1 MPAIQLSHMARDVVL
16 HLLNPRQQDS
26 PNKAADDYM
35 DKYVNGKDRLE
46 DEYESGKK
54 TVQVIGGGIIAVIVV
69 VVVLVIS
76 SLVAGC
82 CIYSRRQDQKR
93 RRELEMKKYMGENRS
108 SVGSSNQASNNTA
121 SGYGKGT
128 YPGFGGYNNTQGY
141 GYGNGYSSTKG
152 NAGQTGAAA
161 SPPAYTASS
170 GEAPTSHGA
179 SHA

>member
-1 MPAIQLSHMARDVVL
+1 
-16 HLLNPRQQDS
+16 
-26 PNKAADDYM
+26 M
-35 DKYVNGKDRLE
+35 DKYINGKDRLE

-108 SVGSSNQASNNTA
+108 SVGSSNQASTNTA
-121 SGYGKGT
+121 SGYGQGT
-128 YPGFGGYNNTQGY
+128 YLGYGGYNNTTQGY

-152 NAGQTGAAA
+152 NAGQADA
-161 SPPAYTASS
+161 STNPPAYTAGS

>member
-1 MPAIQLSHMARDVVL
+1 
-16 HLLNPRQQDS
+16 
-26 PNKAADDYM
+26 M
-35 DKYVNGKDRLE
+35 DKYINNKYSLE

-108 SVGSSNQASNNTA
+108 SIGSGNQASNNTA
-121 SGYGKGT
+121 SGYGQGT
-128 YPGFGGYNNTQGY
+128 YSGYGGYNNTQGY

-152 NAGQTGAAA
+152 NAGQTDA
-161 SPPAYTASS
+161 SANPPAYTAGNS
-170 GEAPTSHGA
+170 EAPTSHGA